1 MADVDINLRIKSD
14 DAPVKSTGL
23 KFTEL
28 SSAIGLA
35 RQAFSLVKNVA
46 DEVIGSFTTYAKT
59 VEDMARVTGSG
70 AEETSR
76 LIQVADDL
84 QISATDLSTALAGA
98 VRKGINPSV
107 DSIAELSDEYLK
119 LQPGLEQSKFL
130 MDNFGRSGLAM
141 ARLMEQGGDAIREM
155 GAAVDD
161 SLVMTE
167 DDIKAAQDYALAL
180 DTLNDR
186 VEGAKIAIGK
196 WLVPELTKAAE
207 ATELIF
213 GWTDKL
219 NNLYTTAEQ
228 AAEQTATTYKD
239 YAMQAIAAAA
249 ATGQLHDRQQ
259 RIAQSLLDG
268 TMPAEK
274 AAEYTNEL
282 AAALE
287 LTDQKTW
294 AYNATLE
301 AIRQTTPQ
309 AAEQTW
315 IWSDALHQMVPI
327 ADDATGAV
335 GDIGLTLDDVK
346 ASFGELTKQ
355 MIFNA
360 AAENLSATEAM
371 KLAVQMGL
379 VDAKTLGYQSAME
392 ELNRQLANG
401 EISALQYRDAVA
413 RLGQQI
419 EDEAN
424 NPHTITVD
432 VRMNDQE
439 LNDFM
444 AQWHDLGPAGPVVGA
459 LPGGG
464 GQQPEARAAGG
475 PIVAGQPYVVGE
487 EGPEL
492 VVPNRDAYVV
502 PNGAGNVYNFYGYN
516 NPTAIAQRLAVLE
529 AFGV

>member
-1 MADVDINLRIKSD
+1 MADVDINLRVKSD
-14 DAPVKSTGL
+14 DAPVKSTAL

-28 SSAIGLA
+28 ASKVQLA
-35 RQAFSLVKNVA
+35 QQAFAVIKRVA

-84 QISATDLSTALAGA
+84 QISTTDLSTALAGA

-107 DSIAELSDEYLK
+107 ESIAALSDEYLA
-119 LQPGLEQSKFL
+119 LAPGLERSKFL

-141 ARLMEQGGDAIREM
+141 ARLMEQGGDAIQAM

-161 SLVMTE
+161 SLIITE
-167 DDIKAAQDYALAL
+167 DGIKAAQDYALAL

-186 VEGAKIAIGK
+186 VEGAKMAIGSK
-196 WLVPELTKAAE
+196 LVPVLTDAATAAE
-207 ATELIF
+207 LLF
-213 GWTDKL
+213 NWQNKL
-219 NNLYTTAEQ
+219 NQIAAEVTTN
-228 AAEQTATTYKD
+228 AEQTATTYKD
-239 YAMQAIAAAA
+239 YALQAIAAAA
-249 ATGQLHDRQQ
+249 ATGQLDDRQQ

-274 AAEYTNEL
+274 AAKYTNEL
-282 AAALE
+282 AAALD
-287 LTDQKTW
+287 LTDEKTW
-294 AYNATLE
+294 NAERSTTDLTE
-301 AIRQTTPQ
+301 ALDGTAQ
-309 AAEQTW
+309 
-315 IWSDALHQMVPI
+315 I
-327 ADDATGAV
+327 AGDATTAV
-335 GDIGLTLDDVK
+335 GDLGLTLDDVK
-346 ASFGELTKQ
+346 ASFGELTKE

-371 KLAVQMGL
+371 KLGVQMGL
-379 VDAKTLGYQSAME
+379 VNAETLGYMMSMD
-392 ELNRQLANG
+392 ELDAALATG
-401 EISALQYRDAVA
+401 QITALEYRDAVA
-413 RLGQQI
+413 ALGQQI

-424 NPHTITVD
+424 NPHTITVTVHMD
-432 VRMNDQE
+432 DQE

-492 VVPNRDAYVV
+492 IVPNRDAYVV
-502 PNGAGNVYNFYGYN
+502 PHGAGNVYNFYGYN
-516 NPTAIAQRLAVLE
+516 NPTAIAQRLVVLE

>member
-1 MADVDINLRIKSD
+1 MADVDINLRVKSD
-14 DAPVKSTGL
+14 DAPVKSTAL

-28 SSAIGLA
+28 ASKVQLA
-35 RQAFSLVKNVA
+35 QQAFA
-46 DEVIGSFTTYAKT
+46 VIMRVVSETVGAFTSYAKT

-107 DSIAELSDEYLK
+107 DSIAALSDEYLK

-141 ARLMEQGGDAIREM
+141 ARLMEQGGDSIREM

-167 DDIKAAQDYALAL
+167 DGIKAAQDYALAL

-186 VEGAKIAIGK
+186 VEGAKMAIGSK
-196 WLVPELTKAAE
+196 LVPVLTDAATAAE
-207 ATELIF
+207 LLF
-213 GWTDKL
+213 NWQNKL
-219 NNLYTTAEQ
+219 DQIAAEVTTN
-228 AAEQTATTYKD
+228 AEQTATSYKD
-239 YAMQAIAAAA
+239 YAIQAIAAAA
-249 ATGQLHDRQQ
+249 ATGQLDYRQQ
-259 RIAQSLLDG
+259 RIAKSLLDG

-287 LTDQKTW
+287 LTDEKTW
-294 AYNATLE
+294 N
-301 AIRQTTPQ
+301 
-309 AAEQTW
+309 AEQSTTDW
-315 IWSDALHQMVPI
+315 MEVLDGTARIVDISA
-327 ADDATGAV
+327 GAV
-335 GDIGLTLDDVK
+335 GDLGLTLDDVK
-346 ASFGELTKQ
+346 ASFGELTKE

-371 KLAVQMGL
+371 KLAVQMEL
-379 VDAKTLGYQSAME
+379 VNAETLGYMMSMD
-392 ELNRQLANG
+392 ELDAALATG
-401 EISALQYRDAVA
+401 QITALEYRDAVA
-413 RLGQQI
+413 ALGQQI

-432 VRMNDQE
+432 VRVNDQE

-444 AQWHDLGPAGPVVGA
+444 AEWHDLGRVGTTVGQ
-459 LPGGG
+459 LPGMGG
-464 GQQPEARAAGG
+464 QQQPEARAAGG
-475 PIVAGQPYVVGE
+475 PITAGRPYLVGE
-487 EGPEL
+487 NGPEIIT
-492 VVPNRDAYVV
+492 PNRDAYVV

-516 NPTAIAQRLAVLE
+516 NPTAIAQRLVVLE

>member
-1 MADVDINLRIKSD
+1 MADSEVGILLKVRSD
-14 DAPVKSTGL
+14 DAAVKTSAL

-28 SSAIGLA
+28 ESKVKLA
-35 RQAFSLVKNVA
+35 QQAFTAIKKVVSETV
-46 DEVIGSFTTYAKT
+46 GTFTTYAKT

-107 DSIAELSDEYLK
+107 DSIAALSDEYLK

-141 ARLMEQGGDAIREM
+141 ARLMEQGGDSIREM

-167 DDIKAAQDYALAL
+167 DGIKAAQDYALAL

-186 VEGAKIAIGK
+186 VEGAKIAIGSQ
-196 WLVPELTKAAE
+196 LVPVLTDAAT
-207 ATELIF
+207 ATELLF
-213 GWTDKL
+213 NWQDKL
-219 NNLYTTAEQ
+219 NQISADATTN
-228 AAEQTATTYKD
+228 AEQTATTYKD

-249 ATGQLHDRQQ
+249 ATGQLDDRQQ

-282 AAALE
+282 AGALD

-294 AYNATLE
+294 NAEQSTTDWMEALDGTAQIADIAAVSIGGYNA
-301 AIRQTTPQ
+301 AITDADAQ
-309 AAEQTW
+309 ARILNSAMQ
-315 IWSDALHQMVPI
+315 D
-327 ADDATGAV
+327 
-335 GDIGLTLDDVK
+335 
-346 ASFGELTKQ
+346 LTKEL
-355 MIFNA
+355 IFNA
-360 AAENLSATEAM
+360 AAENLSADEAI
-371 KLAVQMGL
+371 KLGLQMGVL
-379 VDAKTLGYQSAME
+379 NTDTVGAMTQME
-392 ELNRQLANG
+392 ILNEKLANG
-401 EISALQYRDAVA
+401 EITTLEYRTAVTNLGLSLDALAEHPYDIMANFTVNREDLDQLMRD
-413 RLGQQI
+413 L
-419 EDEAN
+419 
-424 NPHTITVD
+424 
-432 VRMNDQE
+432 
-439 LNDFM
+439 
-444 AQWHDLGPAGPVVGA
+444 AQMQGGNLSM
-459 LPGGG
+459 GGG
-464 GQQPEARAAGG
+464 GGGEIIEARAAGG
-475 PIVAGQPYVVGE
+475 PVNAGQPYLVGE
-487 EGPEL
+487 NGPEIIT
-492 VVPNRDAYVV
+492 PNRDAYVV

>member
-1 MADVDINLRIKSD
+1 MADVDINLRVKSN
-14 DAPVKSTGL
+14 DAPVKSTAL

-28 SSAIGLA
+28 ASKVQLA
-35 RQAFSLVKNVA
+35 QQAFA
-46 DEVIGSFTTYAKT
+46 VIKKVVSETVGTFTTYAKT

-107 DSIAELSDEYLK
+107 DSIAALSDEYLK

-141 ARLMEQGGDAIREM
+141 ARLMEQGGDSIREM

-167 DDIKAAQDYALAL
+167 DGIKAAQDYALAL

-186 VEGAKIAIGK
+186 VEGAKIAIGSQ
-196 WLVPELTKAAE
+196 LVPVLTDAAT
-207 ATELIF
+207 ATELLF
-213 GWTDKL
+213 NWRDKL
-219 NNLYTTAEQ
+219 NQISADAITN
-228 AAEQTATTYKD
+228 AEQTATSYKD
-239 YAMQAIAAAA
+239 YAIQAIAAAA
-249 ATGQLHDRQQ
+249 ATGQLDYRQQ
-259 RIAQSLLDG
+259 RIAEALLDG
-268 TMPAEK
+268 SM
-274 AAEYTNEL
+274 AADSETKYINEL

-294 AYNATLE
+294 NAEQSTTDWMEALDGTAQIADIAAVSIGGYNA
-301 AIRQTTPQ
+301 AITDTDAQ
-309 AAEQTW
+309 ARILNSAMQ
-315 IWSDALHQMVPI
+315 D
-327 ADDATGAV
+327 
-335 GDIGLTLDDVK
+335 
-346 ASFGELTKQ
+346 LTKEL
-355 MIFNA
+355 IFNA
-360 AAENLSATEAM
+360 AAENLSADEAL
-371 KLAVQMGL
+371 KLGLQMGVL
-379 VDAKTLGYQSAME
+379 NTDTVGAMTSLE
-392 ELNRQLANG
+392 ILNGQLATG
-401 EISALQYRDAVA
+401 QISVLEYRDAVA
-413 RLGQQI
+413 ALGQQI

-432 VRMNDQE
+432 VRVNDQE

-444 AQWHDLGPAGPVVGA
+444 AEWHDLGPGGPVVGA

-475 PIVAGQPYVVGE
+475 PITAGRPYLVGE
-487 EGPEL
+487 NGPEIIT
-492 VVPNRDAYVV
+492 PNRDAYVV